1 MTNQVKLLE
10 FVNKVTGTKMGSKKG
25 VTDTDPRFLLLEKIV
40 TEEMAE
46 VALQLEFR
54 THQTCAEIAKRVGKS
69 PEETKKLL
77 WDLAEAGVCFVGI
90 NEESDIYYHET
101 WVPGI
106 FEMVVNNTKNVV
118 KYPQIGKAFDDYG
131 LLRNPAG
138 AGNFPNAMGLMRV
151 IPIESA
157 VDGNTKTASSEQV
170 SKYLD
175 EAEYISV
182 SPCSCRTSREE
193 NGEGCGHLKEDMCI
207 QLDHAAEYYIRTGRG
222 RQIKVEEAK
231 DIIKRAEE
239 DGLMHSIP
247 NTEGDGKTHAI
258 CNCCGCS
265 CYALRA
271 ASMYQNPDMM
281 RSNYTATVDAEECTG
296 CGECVE
302 VCPVNAINMG
312 HKLCQKETVERPVRT
327 EFPNSTE
334 WGEDKWNP
342 DYRENAS
349 VSLEEGSAPCK
360 AACPAHI
367 SIPGYIELA
376 KQGKYSE
383 ALQMIKREN
392 PFPAVCGRVCPALCE
407 DACSRN
413 DIDSAVA
420 IDDIKKFIAEQD
432 LNEEHRYIP
441 RIKHDYDKNIAIVG
455 AGPAGL
461 SCAYYLAVEGYKVT
475 VFEKEHTLGG
485 MLTLGIPN
493 FRLDK
498 DVINAE
504 INILK
509 EIGVE
514 FQTGVEIGKDITLPE
529 LRKSG
534 YKAFFIAIG
543 AQQGRALGLENEDA
557 MNIESGVTFLK
568 EVAQDK
574 HEELSGNV
582 IVIGGGNVAID
593 VARTAMRTGGTNV
606 QMFCLEPRNAMP
618 ALEEEI
624 HEALEENIGLNNSWG
639 PKRFV
644 VKNGKV
650 TGVEFRKCLSVKDAD
665 GRFNPIYDEKQTIT
679 VSADH
684 VLVAVGQGIDW
695 GGITKDSKIQLNRN
709 NTIKI
714 DAFTLQSDEED
725 VFAGGD
731 AATGPKYAIDAIAL
745 GKEGSISIHRFVS
758 RGQSLTLGRNKREY
772 KALDRENIDYKGF
785 DESPRQHATTSLIET
800 IKGSFDD
807 PRGVLTEE
815 QVKEETN
822 RCLHCGISVVDAFQ
836 CVGCGACT
844 TRCKF
849 GAITL
854 VKTKDD
860 YGVDYLD
867 LKPIIIK
874 TALKRKV
881 KIAVKKV
888 GKKFTFRS
896 KA

>member
-1 MTNQVKLLE
+1 
-10 FVNKVTGTKMGSKKG
+10 
-25 VTDTDPRFLLLEKIV
+25 
-40 TEEMAE
+40 
-46 VALQLEFR
+46 
-54 THQTCAEIAKRVGKS
+54 
-69 PEETKKLL
+69 
-77 WDLAEAGVCFVGI
+77 
-90 NEESDIYYHET
+90 
-101 WVPGI
+101 
-106 FEMVVNNTKNVV
+106 
-118 KYPQIGKAFDDYG
+118 
-131 LLRNPAG
+131 
-138 AGNFPNAMGLMRV
+138 
-151 IPIESA
+151 
-157 VDGNTKTASSEQV
+157 
-170 SKYLD
+170 
-175 EAEYISV
+175 
-182 SPCSCRTSREE
+182 
-193 NGEGCGHLKEDMCI
+193 MCI

-222 RQIKVEEAK
+222 RQIDRAEAD
-231 DIIKRAEE
+231 DIIKRAEA

-302 VCPVNAINMG
+302 VCPVNAINLG
-312 HKLCQKETVERPVRT
+312 HKLCQKETVEREVRT
-327 EFPNSTE
+327 DFPQDME
-334 WGEDKWNP
+334 WGPDKWNP
-342 DYRENAS
+342 DYRENS
-349 VSLEEGSAPCK
+349 TVSLEEGSAPCK

-367 SIPGYIELA
+367 SIPGYIRLA
-376 KQGKYSE
+376 EEGKYRE
-383 ALQMIKREN
+383 ALKMIKREN

-413 DIDSAVA
+413 DIDSSVA

-441 RIKHDYDKNIAIVG
+441 RVKHNYDTNIAIVG

-461 SCAYYLAVEGYKVT
+461 SAAYYLAVEGYKVT
-475 VFEKEHTLGG
+475 VFEKESTLGG

-493 FRLDK
+493 FRLDR

-514 FQTGVEIGKDITLPE
+514 FQTGVEVGKDITLPE

-568 EVAQDK
+568 EVAQEK

-593 VARTAMRTGGTNV
+593 VARTAIRTGGINV
-606 QMFCLEPRNAMP
+606 QMFCLEGRNEMP

-624 HEALEENIGLNNSWG
+624 HEALEENIALNNSWG
-639 PKRFV
+639 PKGFV
-644 VKNGKV
+644 VENGKV
-650 TGVEFRKCLSVKDAD
+650 TGVEFRKCLSVKNTE
-665 GRFNPIYDEKQTIT
+665 GRFSPVYDEEQTIT
-679 VSADH
+679 VAADH

-695 GGITKDSKIQLNRN
+695 GGIIKDSKIQLNRN

-714 DAFTLQSDEED
+714 DSFTLQSDEED

-807 PRGVLTEE
+807 PRGVLSEE
-815 QVKEETN
+815 QVKKEAS
-822 RCLHCGISVVDAFQ
+822 RCLSCGISVVDEFL

-849 GAITL
+849 DAISL
-854 VKTKDD
+854 VKTRDA
-860 YGVDYLD
+860 YGVDFSE
-867 LKPIIIK
+867 LKPIIVK
-874 TALKRKV
+874 TVLKRKV
-881 KIAVKKV
+881 RIAFKNI
-888 GKKFTFRS
+888 GKKLTFRT

>member
-10 FVNKVTGTKMGSKKG
+10 FVNKVSGTKMGSKKG
-25 VTDTDPRFLLLEKIV
+25 IKTDDPRFLLLEKVV

-54 THQTCAEIAKRVGKS
+54 THQTCAEIAKRCGKS
-69 PEETKKLL
+69 VEETKSLL
-77 WDLAEAGVCFVGI
+77 WDLAVAGVCFVGKD
-90 NEESDIYYHET
+90 ETSDIYYHET

-106 FEMVVNNTKNVV
+106 FEMVVNNKENVR
-118 KYPQIGKAFDDYG
+118 KYPQIAKAFDDYG
-131 LLRNPAG
+131 HLRNPVA
-138 AGNFPNAMGLMRV
+138 AGNFPVGMGVMRV

-157 VDGNTKTASSEQV
+157 IDGNTKSASSEEV

-175 EAEYISV
+175 EAYLISV
-182 SPCSCRTSREE
+182 SDCSCRTSREE
-193 NGEGCGHLKEDMCI
+193 NGEGCGHLKEDMCV
-207 QLDHAAEYYIRTGRG
+207 QLDHAAEYYVRTGRG
-222 RQIKVEEAK
+222 REITKEEAK
-231 DIIKRAEE
+231 DIIQRAEE

-281 RSNYTATVDAEECTG
+281 RSNYVSKVDEEECTG

-302 VCPVNAINMG
+302 VCPTNAIQLG
-312 HKLCQKETVERPVRT
+312 HKLCTKEEEKREIRT
-327 EFPNSTE
+327 DFPENME
-334 WGEDKWNP
+334 WGPEHWNP
-342 DYRENAS
+342 DYRENKK

-367 SIPGYIELA
+367 SIPGYIKLA
-376 KQGKYSE
+376 EDGKYKE
-383 ALQMIKREN
+383 ALEMIKREN

-413 DIDSAVA
+413 DIDSAIA

-432 LNEEHRYIP
+432 LKAEHRYIP
-441 RIKHDYDKNIAIVG
+441 RIKHDFSQNIAIVG
-455 AGPAGL
+455 AGPSGL

-475 VFEKEHTLGG
+475 VFERENTLGG

-504 INILK
+504 IDVLK
-509 EIGVE
+509 DLGVKFE
-514 FQTGVEIGKDITLPE
+514 TGVEVGKDVTLPE

-534 YKAFFIAIG
+534 FKAFFIAIG
-543 AQQGRALGLENEDA
+543 AQLGRKLGLENEDA
-557 MNIESGVTFLK
+557 INIGSGVDFLK
-568 EVAQDK
+568 QVAQK
-574 HEELSGNV
+574 ENEQLSGNV
-582 IVIGGGNVAID
+582 VVIGGGNVAID
-593 VARTAMRTGGTNV
+593 VARTAARVGSKTV
-606 QMFCLEPRNAMP
+606 SLYCLEDRNTMP

-624 HEALEENIGLNNSWG
+624 HEAVEENIGLNNSWG
-639 PKRFV
+639 PKRFI
-644 VKNGKV
+644 VKDGKV
-650 TGVEFRKCLSVKDAD
+650 SGVEFVKCLSVKDSE
-665 GRFNPIYDEKQTIT
+665 GRFNPVFDEENTMI
-679 VSADH
+679 VEADH
-684 VLVAVGQGIDW
+684 VLIAVGQGIDW
-695 GGITKDSKIQLNRN
+695 GNIIKDSNIKLNRN
-709 NTIKI
+709 NTIQV
-714 DAFTLQSDEED
+714 DSFTLQSDEED

-731 AATGPKYAIDAIAL
+731 VVTGPKYAIDAIAL

-772 KALDRENIDYKGF
+772 KALDRNNVDYNGF
-785 DESPRQHATTSLIET
+785 DVSPRQHATTSLI
-800 IKGSFDD
+800 KNLQGSFDD
-807 PRGVLTEE
+807 PRGLLTDK
-815 QVKEETN
+815 QVHQESS
-822 RCLHCGISVVDAFQ
+822 RCLSCGISVVDEFL

-849 GAITL
+849 GAIAL
-854 VKTKDD
+854 DKKTEA
-860 YGVDYLD
+860 YGVDFPE

-874 TALKRKV
+874 TAVKRKLRL
-881 KIAVKKV
+881 AVKKI
-888 GKKFTFRS
+888 GKKLTFR
-896 KA
+896 A

>member
-1 MTNQVKLLE
+1 MTDQVKLLE
-10 FVNKVTGTKMGSKKG
+10 FVNKVSGTKMGSKKG
-25 VTDTDPRFLLLEKIV
+25 VKDNDPRFLLLEKIV

-46 VALQLEFR
+46 VALELEFR
-54 THQTCAEIAKRVGKS
+54 THQTDEEIAKRCGKS
-69 PEETKKLL
+69 LEETKKLL
-77 WDLAEAGVCFVGI
+77 WQLAEAGVCFVGLGE
-90 NEESDIYYHET
+90 NENVYYHET

-106 FEMVVNNTKNVV
+106 FEMVVNNTANTV
-118 KYPQIGKAFDDYG
+118 KYPQIAKAFDDYG
-131 LLRNPAG
+131 HMRNPMAG
-138 AGNFPNAMGLMRV
+138 GNFPVATGVMRV

-157 VDGNTKTASSEQV
+157 IDGNTRKASSEEV
-170 SKYLD
+170 SKYIE

-222 RQIKVEEAK
+222 RQIKKEEAY
-231 DIIKRAEE
+231 DIIQRAEE

-312 HKLCQKETVERPVRT
+312 HKLCQKEEVARPERT
-327 EFPNSTE
+327 EFPQTSE
-334 WGEDKWNP
+334 WGADKWNP
-342 DYRENAS
+342 DYRENAT

-360 AACPAHI
+360 SACPAHI
-367 SIPGYIELA
+367 SIPGYVRLA
-376 KQGKYSE
+376 EEGKYRE
-383 ALQMIKREN
+383 ALEMIKREN

-407 DACSRN
+407 DACARN
-413 DIDSAVA
+413 DIDQAVA

-432 LNEEHRYIP
+432 LNAEHRFVP

-455 AGPAGL
+455 SGPAGL

-475 VFEKEHTLGG
+475 VFEKEKTLGG

-504 INILK
+504 IDVLK
-509 EIGVE
+509 DLGVE
-514 FQTGVEIGKDITLPE
+514 FQTGVEVGKDISLPE
-529 LRKSG
+529 MRKSG
-534 YKAFFIAIG
+534 FKAFFIAIG
-543 AQQGRALGLENEDA
+543 AQQGRALGLEGEDS

-568 EVAQDK
+568 EVAQK
-574 HEELSGNV
+574 QHGELSGNV
-582 IVIGGGNVAID
+582 VVIGGGNVAID
-593 VARTAMRTGGTNV
+593 VARTAIRVGGSNV
-606 QMFCLEPRNAMP
+606 QMYCLEDRQTMP
-618 ALEEEI
+618 ALDEEI
-624 HEALEENIGLNNSWG
+624 HEALEENIGLNNSYG
-639 PKRFV
+639 PKRFIT
-644 VKNGKV
+644 KNGKV

-665 GRFNPIYDEKQTIT
+665 GRFNPVYDESDT
-679 VSADH
+679 VIVEADH

-695 GGITKDSKIQLNRN
+695 GGITKDSNIELNPN
-709 NTIKI
+709 NTIKV
-714 DAFTLQSDEED
+714 DSFTLQSTEAD

-731 AATGPKYAIDAIAL
+731 VATGPKYAIDAIAL

-772 KALDRENIDYKGF
+772 KALDRENVDYRGF
-785 DESPRQHATTSLIET
+785 DESPRQHATTSLIKN

-807 PRGVLTEE
+807 PRGVLSEE
-815 QVKEETN
+815 QVKKETQ
-822 RCLHCGISVVDAFQ
+822 RCLSCGISVVDEFQ

-854 VKTKDD
+854 EKTNEA
-860 YGVDYLD
+860 YGVDFPD

-881 KIAVKKV
+881 RLTAKKI
-888 GKKFTFRS
+888 GKKLTFRS
-896 KA
+896 

>member
-1 MTNQVKLLE
+1 MEQVKLLQ
-10 FVNKVTGTKMGSKKG
+10 FVNKVSSTKMGSRNG
-25 VTDTDPRFLLLEKIV
+25 VTKDDPRFKLLEKIV

-54 THQTCAEIAKRVGKS
+54 THQSSAQIAERCGLSVEK
-69 PEETKKLL
+69 TKEIL
-77 WDLAEAGVCFVGI
+77 WDLAVAGVCFVGKD
-90 NEESDIYYHET
+90 ETSDIYYYET

-106 FEMVVNNTKNVV
+106 FEMVVNNKENVRN
-118 KYPQIGKAFDDYG
+118 YPQIAKAFDDYG
-131 LLRNPAG
+131 HLRNPVA
-138 AGNFPNAMGLMRV
+138 AGNFPVGMGVMRV

-157 VDGNTKTASSEQV
+157 IDGNTKTASSEEV

-175 EAEYISV
+175 DAYLISV
-182 SPCSCRTSREE
+182 ADCSCRTSREE
-193 NGEGCGHLKEDMCI
+193 NGEGCGHLKEDMCV
-207 QLDHAAEYYIRTGRG
+207 QLDHAAEYYIRTGRA
-222 RQIKVEEAK
+222 REITKEEAK
-231 DIIKRAEE
+231 EIIKRAEE

-271 ASMYQNPDMM
+271 ASMYHNPDMM
-281 RSNYTATVDAEECTG
+281 RSNYTSQVDPEECTG

-302 VCPVNAINMG
+302 VCPTNAIQLG
-312 HKLCQKETVERPVRT
+312 HKLCQKEEIERPVRKD
-327 EFPNSTE
+327 FPQNME
-334 WGEDKWNP
+334 WGPEHWNP
-342 DYRENAS
+342 DYRENKR

-367 SIPGYIELA
+367 SIPGYVRLA
-376 KQGKYSE
+376 EEGKYRE
-383 ALQMIKREN
+383 ALEMIKIEN

-413 DIDSAVA
+413 DIDSSVA

-432 LNEEHRYIP
+432 LNAQHRFIP

-475 VFEKEHTLGG
+475 VFEKENTLGG

-498 DVINAE
+498 NVISAE
-504 INILK
+504 IDVLK
-509 EIGVE
+509 EVGVN
-514 FQTGVEIGKDITLPE
+514 FQTGVEVGKDISLPE

-543 AQQGRALGLENEDA
+543 AQEGRKLGLENEDA

-568 EVAQDK
+568 EVAQDQ
-574 HEELSGNV
+574 HEGLSGNV
-582 IVIGGGNVAID
+582 VVIGGGNVAID
-593 VARTAMRTGGTNV
+593 VARTAIRVGAANV
-606 QMFCLEPRNAMP
+606 QMYCLEDRKTMP

-624 HEALEENIGLNNSWG
+624 HEAVEENIGLNNSWG
-639 PKRFV
+639 PKRFAT
-644 VKNGKV
+644 KNGKV
-650 TGVEFRKCLSVKDAD
+650 TGVEFRKCLNVNDAD
-665 GRFNPIYDEKQTIT
+665 GNFNPVYDEENT
-679 VSADH
+679 VIADADH
-684 VLVAVGQGIDW
+684 VLIAVGQGINW
-695 GGITKDSKIQLNRN
+695 GEITKDSKIQLNRN
-709 NTIKI
+709 NTIKV
-714 DAFTLQSDEED
+714 DSFTLQSDEED

-731 AATGPKYAIDAIAL
+731 VATGPKYAIDAIAL
-745 GKEGSISIHRFVS
+745 GKEGSISIHRFVQ

-772 KALDRENIDYKGF
+772 KALDRENVDYKGF
-785 DESPRQHATTSLIET
+785 DESPRQHAATSLIEI

-807 PRGVLTEE
+807 PRGVLTEG
-815 QVKEETN
+815 QVKKEAH
-822 RCLHCGISVVDAFQ
+822 RCLSCGISVVDEFS

-844 TRCKF
+844 TKCKF

-854 VKTKDD
+854 DKSTEA
-860 YGVDYLD
+860 YGVDFPK
-867 LKPIIIK
+867 LKPIIVK
-874 TALKRKV
+874 TAVKRKV
-881 KIAVKKV
+881 RIVFKNL
-888 GKKFTFRS
+888 GKKLTFRT

>member
-1 MTNQVKLLE
+1 MTKQVKLLE
-10 FVNKVTGTKMGSKKG
+10 FVNKVSNTKMGSKKG
-25 VTDTDPRFLLLEKIV
+25 VKDDDPRFLLLEKIV

-46 VALQLEFR
+46 VALALEFR
-54 THQTCAEIAKRVGKS
+54 THQTCAQIAEKCGK
-69 PEETKKLL
+69 PYDLTKKLL
-77 WDLAEAGVCFVGI
+77 WDLADAGVCFIGL
-90 NEESDIYYHET
+90 NEEDDIYYHET

-106 FEMVVNNTKNVV
+106 FEMVVNHKENVI
-118 KYPQIGKAFDDYG
+118 KYPQIAKAFDDYG
-131 LLRNPAG
+131 HSRNPVA
-138 AGNFPNAMGLMRV
+138 AGNFPVGMGVMRV

-157 VDGNTKTASSEQV
+157 IDGNTRKASSEEV
-170 SKYLD
+170 GKYLE

-182 SPCSCRTSREE
+182 SNCSCRTSREE

-207 QLDHAAEYYIRTGRG
+207 QLDHAAEYYIRTGRA
-222 RQIKVEEAK
+222 RQIDIEEAK

-281 RSNYTATVDAEECTG
+281 RSNYVATVNEEECTG

-312 HKLCQKETVERPVRT
+312 HKLCQKEEVVREVRT
-327 EFPNSTE
+327 DFPQDME
-334 WGEDKWNP
+334 WGSEHWNP
-342 DYRENAS
+342 DYRENS
-349 VSLEEGSAPCK
+349 TVSLEEGSAPCK

-367 SIPGYIELA
+367 SIPGYVRLA
-376 KQGKYSE
+376 EEGKYRE
-383 ALQMIKREN
+383 ALEMIKREN

-432 LNEEHRYIP
+432 LNVEHRFIP

-455 AGPAGL
+455 SGPAGL

-475 VFEKEHTLGG
+475 VFEKENTLGG

-504 INILK
+504 IDVLR
-509 EIGVE
+509 ELGVE
-514 FQTGVEIGKDITLPE
+514 FKTGVEVGKDISLPE

-568 EVAQDK
+568 EVAQENHSD
-574 HEELSGNV
+574 LSGNV
-582 IVIGGGNVAID
+582 VVIGGGNVAID
-593 VARTAMRTGGTNV
+593 VARTAVRTGGTNV
-606 QMFCLEPRNAMP
+606 QMFCLEDRNTMP

-639 PKRFV
+639 PTKFLT
-644 VKNGKV
+644 KDGKV
-650 TGVEFRKCLSVKDAD
+650 TGVEFHKCLSVKDAD
-665 GRFNPIYDEKQTIT
+665 GRFNPKYDENQTIT
-679 VSADH
+679 VDADH
-684 VLVAVGQGIDW
+684 VLIAVGQGIDW
-695 GGITKDSKIQLNRN
+695 GGITEGSNIELNRN
-709 NTIKI
+709 NTIKV
-714 DAFTLQSDEED
+714 DSFTLQSTEED

-772 KALDRENIDYKGF
+772 KALDRENIDYVGF
-785 DESPRQHATTSLIET
+785 DESPRQHATTSLIEN

-815 QVKEETN
+815 QVKKEAK
-822 RCLHCGISVVDAFQ
+822 RCLSCGISVVDAFQ

-854 VKTKDD
+854 EKSTEA
-860 YGVDYLD
+860 YGVDFSE
-867 LKPIIIK
+867 LKPIIVK

-881 KIAVKKV
+881 RIAVKNI
-888 GKKFTFRS
+888 GRKFSFRS